1 MKHASLCAALVLL
14 GATAPASDA
23 DGAAGPVLVTPV
35 LTAAVTAAGQPI
47 ELPLHDVRVM
57 VSTYEIARDATLP
70 QHKHPY
76 SRYAYVLAGRLLI
89 TNTETSRSDIYTT
102 GDFIIEAIGQWH
114 EAASLG
120 DQPVK
125 LLVIDQVAGEQSNVV
140 LRN

>member
-76 SRYAYVLAGRLLI
+76 SRYAYVLPGTLLI
-89 TNTETSRSDIYTT
+89 TNTETRPSHIYPTRPFLIQT
-102 GDFIIEAIGQWH
+102 IH
-114 EAASLG
+114 PCH
-120 DQPVK
+120 QPPT
-125 LLVIDQVAGEQSNVV
+125 
-140 LRN
+140 R